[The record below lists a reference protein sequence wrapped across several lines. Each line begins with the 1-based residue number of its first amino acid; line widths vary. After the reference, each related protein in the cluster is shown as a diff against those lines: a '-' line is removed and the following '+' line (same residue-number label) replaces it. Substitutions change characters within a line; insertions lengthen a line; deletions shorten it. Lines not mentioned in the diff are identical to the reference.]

1 MKTLVLSLALA
12 ILALGASDVRAAATT
27 ACWNPETGRLEPCLL
42 NANGSAAAGM
52 VAACYD
58 PVTGRLEP
66 CFFNL
71 QRGANEQMADA
82 CIDPVTHRP
91 EPCF

>member
-1 MKTLVLSLALA
+1 MALSALSASDALA
-12 ILALGASDVRAAATT
+12 NQ
-27 ACWNPETGRLEPCLL
+27 ACWNPQTGRLEPCLM
-42 NANGSAAAGM
+42 NAKENAAAGM

-71 QRGANEQMADA
+71 QRAENEQMADA
-82 CIDPVTHRP
+82 CIDPVTRRP
-91 EPCF
+91 EPCL